1 MEKYVTHISLEDF
14 KKLNLIGWRHIL
26 ENGRSCFVDVDLFK
40 AVEKRYD
47 GSKGLIIVAIH
58 EEPSRDTIEYLKEE
72 ANMTEADAFDFSL
85 YNNCYTVPGEGY
97 QTYKIAFS
105 KNHLKSTR
113 DYFENEDVKI
123 NKRVTKSVYEI
134 QV

>member
-1 MEKYVTHISLEDF
+1 MDKYVTHISLDDF
-14 KKLNLIGWRHIL
+14 RKLGLKGWRHIL
-26 ENGRSCFVDVDLFK
+26 ENGQSCFVDVDLAEEIK
-40 AVEKRYD
+40 KRYN
-47 GSKGLIIVAIH
+47 SNFNLIIVAIH
-58 EEPSRDTIEYLKEE
+58 EEPSRDQIEYLKEE

-97 QTYKIAFS
+97 QTYKIALS
-105 KNHLKSTR
+105 NSHLKSTR

-134 QV
+134 QM